1 MARLTKAEIEM
12 NKMVVLKET
21 HRDFDPK
28 ETYKLLMYQPMIV
41 GCWGANAFGFVPDK
55 AFIFKVQGYLQR
67 FCSDNIGWDDTYNIT
82 LR

>member
-1 MARLTKAEIEM
+1 M
-12 NKMVVLKET
+12 NKMVVLKKEH

-55 AFIFKVQGYLQR
+55 ALFFLRFKAIYIR
-67 FCSDNIGWDDTYNIT
+67 FCSDNIRVG
-82 LR
+82 

>member
-1 MARLTKAEIEM
+1 M

-21 HRDFDPK
+21 PQRDFDPK

-55 AFIFKVQGYLQR
+55 ALFFGYLHNG
-67 FCSDNIGWDDTYNIT
+67 FVLIT
-82 LR
+82 LVG